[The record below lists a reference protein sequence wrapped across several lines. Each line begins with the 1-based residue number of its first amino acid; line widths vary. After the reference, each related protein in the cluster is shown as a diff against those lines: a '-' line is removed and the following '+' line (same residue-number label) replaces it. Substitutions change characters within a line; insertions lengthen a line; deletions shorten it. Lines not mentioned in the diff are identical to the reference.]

1 MAKLKGVIFGV
12 ENVLVKPG
20 SLSPHAETLGE
31 TGKLVRFLRSKDVE
45 SVVMTN
51 QEWVMTNSKT
61 KQKVP
66 LKDAIEK
73 EWGVALNWFQCAK
86 DGVPAKQSAEAIA
99 HVREKMGWEPNETL
113 FIGNSEIDMQSAV
126 NGSILLL
133 NAEWYEKNMEYG
145 FGFDSPKEVA
155 RFIDTFCFREHF
167 WYFAVEDGPIRV
179 FCLAPLGSFY
189 DEYKYYSNDFLANVK
204 NGLGQDEDFWTKFLC
219 TSMYFSGLYEGVNY
233 ITAYPKH
240 QKGQYQQFLIKPMTT
255 FAKCFRTSYI
265 PDLIARHTT
274 AIKSQFNRDKASH
287 LNQLNSICL
296 NAKPSRIVKGEPKAY
311 ANFPIKTG
319 KTVLVIDDVCTKGFS
334 FEAARAYLTAT
345 GADVVCVAFLKALKN
360 DYDALGSITLP
371 NGPFRGNKIGSTRT
385 AKIYGHSKHV
395 VDSAAP
401 SELTERLKRYQN
413 WDWPDGLDDD

>member
-1 MAKLKGVIFGV
+1 MSIMVMAPSRPQNMRPMSTSRPKVSSCPVIPSDKPVV
-12 ENVLVKPG
+12 EN
-20 SLSPHAETLGE
+20 AETTSNS
-31 TGKLVRFLRSKDVE
+31 TGLRGNS
-45 SVVMTN
+45 
-51 QEWVMTNSKT
+51 WVSRSS
-61 KQKVP
+61 Q
-66 LKDAIEK
+66 
-73 EWGVALNWFQCAK
+73 VALK
-86 DGVPAKQSAEAIA
+86 
-99 HVREKMGWEPNETL
+99 
-113 FIGNSEIDMQSAV
+113 
-126 NGSILLL
+126 
-133 NAEWYEKNMEYG
+133 
-145 FGFDSPKEVA
+145 
-155 RFIDTFCFREHF
+155 
-167 WYFAVEDGPIRV
+167 
-179 FCLAPLGSFY
+179 
-189 DEYKYYSNDFLANVK
+189 
-204 NGLGQDEDFWTKFLC
+204 
-219 TSMYFSGLYEGVNY
+219 
-233 ITAYPKH
+233 ITPRLMKSTV
-240 QKGQYQQFLIKPMTT
+240 M
-255 FAKCFRTSYI
+255 
-265 PDLIARHTT
+265 ARHTT